1 MSKEELKQEL
11 SNRMKQRE
19 QEQIEENKKTVQDP
33 VRLHESGWKK
43 RYYEDHHKMED
54 IEKNGGLKRM
64 CVTYVQGLC
73 WVLKY
78 YFQGCPSWSWYYP
91 FHYAPFA
98 SDLINIEEYPIDFEL
113 SKPFRPV
120 EQLLAVLPKESSH
133 ALPDAAQW
141 LMTDPESPIAALYDG
156 DVPLDP
162 NGKALPWLWV
172 LLLPFVD
179 ENDIHGAYDAVKAK
193 FALEERRMNEFGKPL
208 IFLNKGHELAE
219 ALSARIAHEA
229 SEEQAIAP
237 AVDA

>member
-43 RYYEDHHKMED
+43 RYYEDHHKKED

-113 SKPFRPV
+113 SKPFACGAAAASGSRVQPC
-120 EQLLAVLPKESSH
+120 S
-133 ALPDAAQW
+133 PDAAQW
-141 LMTDPESPIAALYDG
+141 LMTDPGAYRCRYDG
-156 DVPLDP
+156 DVPSTLTGRP
-162 NGKALPWLWV
+162 CRGCGVAAL
-172 LLLPFVD
+172 FVD
-179 ENDIHGAYDAVKAK
+179 ENDIHGAYDAVKASRIGRT
-193 FALEERRMNEFGKPL
+193 AYERVWK
-208 IFLNKGHELAE
+208 
-219 ALSARIAHEA
+219 
-229 SEEQAIAP
+229 AIDLP
-237 AVDA
+237 Q